1 MTSVKRVWKWKRFI
15 LLCSAF
21 LVPHSLR
28 VCSHGSEGLA
38 APFSNGPTP
47 SSGEPSLSEGLCR
60 LKCQTELPRAVQR
73 GMGPGTDRH
82 ARLVFALHS
91 PQTYAIAC
99 DPGHLLLR
107 GSRLRLRGGSA
118 LNAPDQNALG
128 GSSGRAPMQVHGA
141 LQPGE
146 PGPHSANGGGG
157 GDAGGSL
164 ECAGPTLHLGENS
177 TANEEAFVLMLN
189 ERDEGL
195 RGKILQ
201 QIDLALRT
209 NGLED
214 SKILADWKGFGARL
228 LAMAGRNGAASA
240 SPELKALHSTCTT
253 LYAMSDP
260 NGPGGLMEMAL
271 QGWKLLEQSLS
282 ENEVEAWGAV
292 QHSLGLAYQDRVLG
306 SDLDNN
312 RQAICHFNKSL
323 AVYDR
328 SRFPS
333 QYAKTHHKLAVSILA
348 LQRALDTGVGAS
360 IGHLDDQRRLGLL
373 QHAVSGFSSPLASGG
388 NQVTSP
394 EVTTPTHSVATPTP
408 SVTGDADQRSE
419 GKAALQA
426 AIGHLELALQVY
438 AVQQNADSLWR
449 LQLDLASACLLWSR
463 AENSSNVDR
472 AVMYLEATLRSPGFS
487 RDLQPHQWSAVH
499 EALAVAI
506 QQRQPTSEAQRLNNL
521 DKAIEHYLAVL
532 EVQRMLGAADAW
544 AATQRA
550 IADAWMAM
558 VPVPARTLIG
568 GNNALFHYGEALRLL
583 TRGKN
588 PLEFAR
594 LQRLMARACLAVAS
608 SLPPPLPGAE
618 DRRELMHSQMLQHY
632 NWSLEVLTKDNN
644 PQEWASLH
652 IEIAGRLMAMTSV
665 SKQRGGG
672 GGNLQVAVDHYQQ
685 ALEVLN
691 SSHSPQ
697 QFADAKSG
705 LGAALGA
712 RAVGGGGWGGGGV
725 SSCRGEDLELAL
737 QCFREAI
744 EMVDKEVRPQEW
756 ARIQFQTAECLV
768 SRVQGNRDKNLQEAA
783 QACSAALSVFT
794 AESSP
799 EMWARAQGTMGWIC
813 SSKTTGD
820 RAQNMLRSI
829 THHWQALR
837 VLTQA
842 HSPTLWAATHMHL
855 AEAFILQDTQDR
867 GVSIEQAI
875 QHCRQALQ
883 VYEGQGP
890 DLARGK
896 CFDLLAR
903 AYGQR
908 QEESYV
914 ANLEMCLVYWKLALK
929 AFSRRQHAAHKAR
942 IHGSL
947 GMVYLKRRKGAT
959 FMNLERAIRH
969 FEKALSVSK
978 ATITTR
984 HTI

>member
-1 MTSVKRVWKWKRFI
+1 MRRFI
-15 LLCSAF
+15 LLCSAL

-38 APFSNGPTP
+38 VPYST
-47 SSGEPSLSEGLCR
+47 GEPSLSEGLCR
-60 LKCQTELPRAVQR
+60 RKCQTELPRPVQR
-73 GMGPGTDRH
+73 GMGPGEDRH
-82 ARLVFALHS
+82 ARLVVALHW
-91 PQTYAIAC
+91 PQSCAIAC
-99 DPGHLLLR
+99 DRAHLLLR
-107 GSRLRLRGGSA
+107 GTRLRLRGGSA

-141 LQPGE
+141 LRPGE
-146 PGPHSANGGGG
+146 PGPLGANGGGG
-157 GDAGGSL
+157 GDAGGSFKG
-164 ECAGPTLHLGENS
+164 AGPSLHLGENS

-201 QIDLALRT
+201 QLDLALRT
-209 NGLED
+209 NGVED
-214 SKILADWKGFGARL
+214 SKILADWKGFGAHL

-348 LQRALDTGVGAS
+348 LERALDTGVAVP

-373 QHAVSGFSSPLASGG
+373 QHAVSGFSSPQASGG
-388 NQVTSP
+388 NLGTMPQVATA
-394 EVTTPTHSVATPTP
+394 TPSVATATP

-438 AVQQNADSLWR
+438 AVQQNGDSLWR
-449 LQLDLASACLLWSR
+449 VQLDLASACMLWSR
-463 AENSSNVDR
+463 GNDSSNVDR

-487 RDLQPHQWSAVH
+487 RDSQPHQWSAVH
-499 EALAVAI
+499 EALAVVI
-506 QQRQPTSEAQRLNNL
+506 QQRQPLSEDQRLNNL

-532 EVQRMLGAADAW
+532 EVQRMLGATDAW

-558 VPVPARTLIG
+558 LSVPARTLIG
-568 GNNALFHYGEALRLL
+568 GNNALFHYGEALRVL
-583 TRGKN
+583 TRGQY

-608 SLPPPLPGAE
+608 TLPPPLPGAE

-632 NWSLEVLTKDNN
+632 NSSLEVMSKDN

-697 QFADAKSG
+697 QFAEAKSG

-712 RAVGGGGWGGGGV
+712 RAVGGGGGLGGGV
-725 SSCRGEDLELAL
+725 SSYRGGDLELAL
-737 QCFREAI
+737 QCFREAVD
-744 EMVDKEVRPQEW
+744 MVDKEVRPQEW
-756 ARIQFQTAECLV
+756 ACIQFQTAECLV
-768 SRVQGNRDKNLQEAA
+768 SRVQGNRDENLQEAA

-829 THHWQALR
+829 SHHWQALR
-837 VLTQA
+837 VLTRA

-908 QEESYV
+908 QEESYG
-914 ANLEMCLVYWKLALK
+914 ANLERCILYWKLALK
-929 AFSRRQHAAHKAR
+929 PFSRRQHAAHRTR

-947 GMVYLKRRKGAT
+947 GMVYLKRRKGAK

-969 FEKALSVSK
+969 FEKALRVSK
-978 ATITTR
+978 GANSFTR
-984 HTI
+984 